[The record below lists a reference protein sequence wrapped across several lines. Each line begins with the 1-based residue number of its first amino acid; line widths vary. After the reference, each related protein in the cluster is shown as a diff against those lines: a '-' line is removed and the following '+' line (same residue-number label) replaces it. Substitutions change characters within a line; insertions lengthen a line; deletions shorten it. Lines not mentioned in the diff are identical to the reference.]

1 MRSEVE
7 VRCGGAGELAAC
19 AAIQNA
25 WIDATE
31 WMVRVHPAGDML
43 RHYREDLL
51 PTCALLVAGRGPDG
65 FAFVGPDGEI
75 PAFYVAEGARGAGL
89 GAALMGAAKALRPG
103 GLTLWTF
110 EANAGARRFYARE
123 GFREVG
129 RTPGANE
136 EGLPDV
142 LLAWRGS
149 A

>member
-1 MRSEVE
+1 MKSEAQ
-7 VRCGGAGELAAC
+7 VRRGGAGELAAC
-19 AAIQNA
+19 AAIENA

-31 WMVRVHPAGDML
+31 WMVRVHPADDML
-43 RHYREDLL
+43 RHYREGLL
-51 PTCALLVAGRGPDG
+51 PTCALLVAGPGPDG
-65 FAFVGPDGEI
+65 FVFVGSDGEI
-75 PAFYVAEGARGAGL
+75 PAFYVAEGARGRGL
-89 GAALMGAAKALRPG
+89 GRALMDGAKALRPG

-110 EANAGARRFYARE
+110 EANTGARRFYARE

-142 LLAWRGS
+142 LLAWGGS